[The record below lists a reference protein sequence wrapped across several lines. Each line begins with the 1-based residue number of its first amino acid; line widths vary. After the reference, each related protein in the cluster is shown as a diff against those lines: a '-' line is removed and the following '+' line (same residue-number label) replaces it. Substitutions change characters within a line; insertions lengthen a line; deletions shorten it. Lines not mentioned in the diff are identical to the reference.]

1 MHCSNPGVKTL
12 ACQLLLILLMES
24 SFKQTF
30 LSSDLPLLEAL
41 QELAQSTASEVK
53 NIALCMLEEL
63 GCSDT
68 EGMFT

>member
-30 LSSDLPLLEAL
+30 LSSDLTLLEAL

-53 NIALCMLEEL
+53 NIGFCMLEEL
-63 GCSDT
+63 GYSDT
-68 EGMFT
+68 EGMFI